1 MGSAVLTNSIATLVY
16 QFAPTTNYDS
26 TQGLGLK
33 TTAGQDAYGLIYFPR
48 PFPLGATILTAKIKF
63 YNAYAMGAGTHT
75 FTFQRLN
82 QAFSASKVTWNTR
95 PTSLIA
101 GTKSATKSGS
111 VAISTEWEIDVA
123 DWMSAISSGG
133 VNYGMRIISVES
145 TSRTIYSEIHPLAQ
159 YRPRLEVTWSDSP
172 ATPSG
177 LSPSGGRAVGVAKPI
192 LRSTYVDVSGAT
204 SLQGIQVQLNT
215 SDVWN
220 AVAPGPIFD
229 TGIVLTSVP
238 EVDLSLPFAHT
249 VSATTTNTN
258 TNITGAAGAFETAD
272 IGQPIT
278 GTGIQ
283 ASTTITAVAVGG
295 ASATLSL
302 AATTSATN
310 TMTITRTYAGLAD
323 GSTIFWRVRFQ
334 NADGKWSDYSAAVSF
349 KRDNKGVLTL
359 TNPPSGT
366 PKVED
371 TTPPIIWTFTGETQA
386 AYQIYVEHTTNGAKV
401 TDWNSGKV
409 TSTATTVTVPAGKIV
424 NPSTTYNV
432 TVRIWDNKQRESTPG
447 DYPFVE
453 LARDFTFIPGATIG
467 TTGLTAT
474 SDGIRPKVTL
484 TWQRTSAPD
493 TFNVLRNG
501 KVIAGGLDPALL
513 FVSGTTYTWADD
525 SPSPG
530 RVLTYSVQG
539 VVGGIA
545 SATNASDTETV
556 QVRGIWLREPVAGL
570 ELCIATDDDKEFVLG
585 EESAV
590 LRSIAPNTNPVPIN
604 QSLGGLEGRIEGWL
618 VGTTALPFNGKTAQ
632 EWRDQFLAMRALRV
646 KKFWLTVGDVTF
658 QVVAQKFTYSQR
670 GVPETVFKVGFDVY
684 QQDNIANVLPLGS

>member
-16 QFAPTTNYDS
+16 EFAPTTNYDS
-26 TQGLGLK
+26 AQGLGLK
-33 TTAGQDAYGLIYFPR
+33 TASGADAYGLIYFPR
-48 PFPLGATILTAKIKF
+48 PFPLGSTILSAKIKF

-82 QAFSASKVTWNTR
+82 QSFSASKVTWNTR

-123 DWMSAISSGG
+123 DWMQSISSGG

-159 YRPRLEVTWSDSP
+159 YRPRLEVTWSDAPS
-172 ATPSG
+172 TPSG

-192 LRSTYVDVSGAT
+192 VRSTYVDVSGAT
-204 SLQGIQVQLNT
+204 SLQAIQVQLNT

-229 TGIVLTSVP
+229 TGTVLTSTP

-249 VSATTTNTN
+249 VSGTTTNTS

-283 ASTTITAVAVGG
+283 ASTTITAVAAGG

-323 GSTIFWRVRFQ
+323 GSTIFWRVRLQ
-334 NADGKWSDYSAAVSF
+334 DAAGLWSAYSAAVSF
-349 KRDNKGVLTL
+349 KRDIKGTL
-359 TNPPSGT
+359 AITNPPSGT
-366 PKVED
+366 PTVED
-371 TTPPIIWTFTGETQA
+371 TTPPIIWTFSGETQA
-386 AYQIYVEHTTNGAKV
+386 AYQIYVEHITNGAKV

-409 TSTATTVTVPAGKIV
+409 TSTVTSVTVPAGKITS
-424 NPSTTYNV
+424 PSTTYNV
-432 TVRIWDNKQRESTPG
+432 TVRIWDNKQREATPN
-447 DYPFVE
+447 DPTYVE
-453 LARDFTFIPGATIG
+453 LARDFTFVPGATTG
-467 TTGLTAT
+467 TTGLTAVAA
-474 SDGIRPKVTL
+474 DPRPQVTL
-484 TWQRTSAPD
+484 TWQRTTTPD
-493 TFNVLRNG
+493 AFNIVRNS
-501 KVIAGGLDPALL
+501 KVIQGGIDPTTV
-513 FVSGTTYTWADD
+513 FVSGTTYSWVDN

-530 RVLTYSVQG
+530 RVLTYSVQA
-539 VVGGIA
+539 VVNGIA
-545 SATNASDTETV
+545 SASNATAPVTV
-556 QVRGIWLREPVAGL
+556 RSSGIWLREPVSGL
-570 ELCIATDDDKEFVLG
+570 ELCIMGNSDRDFTLG

-590 LRSIAPNTNPVPIN
+590 LQPIAAYANKVAIN
-604 QSLGGLEGRIEGWL
+604 QSLGGLEGRIEGEL
-618 VGTTALPFNGKTAQ
+618 VSIYGKTAQ
-632 EWRDQFLAMRALRV
+632 EWRDQFLQMRAQRV
-646 KKFWLTVGDVTF
+646 KKFWLTVGDATF
-658 QVVAQKFTYSQR
+658 QVVAQKFSYTSR
-670 GVPETVFKVGFDVY
+670 GVPENVFRVGFDVY
-684 QQDNIANVLPLGS
+684 QQDDIANVLPLGS